1 MKKVNWLLLTL
12 GVVFFSVDK
21 ASAQLTEQHAVGGR
35 FGSATGIT
43 YRYALSEDRA
53 AEGILS
59 VQSNSK
65 YRRFRLIGLYEFHK
79 PLAEN
84 FSWYYGFGGSL
95 GSIKYKA
102 LVSTTER
109 INENGEREVVTVKTE
124 PKSELALS
132 IEGVVGVEYRIPT
145 TPLAVSL
152 DVKPYF
158 DFLQESTIKVF
169 DPFGLSIRY
178 TF

>member
-1 MKKVNWLLLTL
+1 
-12 GVVFFSVDK
+12 
-21 ASAQLTEQHAVGGR
+21 
-35 FGSATGIT
+35 
-43 YRYALSEDRA
+43 RA

-65 YRRFRLIGLYEFHK
+65 YRCFRLIGLCECHK
-79 PLAEN
+79 PTAEN
-84 FSWYYGFGGSL
+84 FSWYYCLGGSM
-95 GSIKYKA
+95 GSIMYNA
-102 LVSTTER
+102 LVSTTES
-109 INENGEREVVTVKTE
+109 INEYVEREVVIVKTE
-124 PKSELALS
+124 PKSELAMS

-158 DFLQESTIKVF
+158 YFLQESTIKVF
-169 DPFGLSIRY
+169 DPFDLSIRY